1 MWHARR
7 SQSYCNITS
16 SWLVPGQWDS
26 IVQGYSTSY
35 PATFRPV
42 IPFLLASIVFH
53 KQWLIDNLHANH
65 PLFISPLW
73 TSVIFNNLSASVL
86 SGTGRNSRSLLTATG
101 VPPHILLANEIAKVY
116 SKLEDVKTEL
126 IGVIKMNN
134 RCHSFLEKILHYK
147 SVIYFFKK
155 PHQTSLEKPIS
166 KINFRKK

>member
-1 MWHARR
+1 M
-7 SQSYCNITS
+7 
-16 SWLVPGQWDS
+16 
-26 IVQGYSTSY
+26 
-35 PATFRPV
+35 

-126 IGVIKMNN
+126 IDRLDRTPDAIKGKAVIM
-134 RCHSFLEKILHYK
+134 I
-147 SVIYFFKK
+147 
-155 PHQTSLEKPIS
+155 
-166 KINFRKK
+166 FRIIID